1 MKPPIEHIRLS
12 SQAKDQLIRLKRDTG
27 IANWNVLCR
36 WAFLLSCA
44 DKTRPETVD
53 LRTDSNVEMS
63 WKVFCGDHQVPLES
77 IFFFRCS
84 QDNIAT
90 ESERTVEFRK
100 HLGRGIGMLCGM
112 QKRLN
117 LAALVEAAIKQEK
130 DASR

>member
-12 SQAKDQLIRLKRDTG
+12 SQAKEQLIRLKRDTG

-44 DKTRPETVD
+44 DNTRPEIVD

-63 WKVFCGDHQVPLES
+63 WKVFCGDHRMTLEA
-77 IFFFRCS
+77 IFLFRCS

-90 ESERTVEFRK
+90 ESERITEFRK
-100 HLGRGIGMLCGM
+100 HLGRGIGMLCGK

-117 LAALVEAAIKQEK
+117 LALLVEPATKQ
-130 DASR
+130 